1 MAELSGTEV
10 RNLARFH
17 HALRRLLRLSE
28 EGARAVGLT
37 PHQHHLLLGVAS
49 FTATGPATVGDVAE
63 FLQLRHHS
71 VVGLVDRAEHMG
83 LVRRRH
89 NPADRRQ
96 VFVVLTAA
104 GRAKLRALAPLHR
117 KELSGLRRSI
127 DLLDVERLAPDRK
140 RATTKPS
147 RPPSRRGRSS
157 RAKP

>member
-1 MAELSGTEV
+1 MAELSGAEL
-10 RNLARFH
+10 RSLARFH
-17 HALRRLLRLSE
+17 HAIRRLLRLTE

-37 PHQHHLLLGVAS
+37 PHQHHLLLGVAGS
-49 FTATGPATVGDVAE
+49 SAAGRATVGDMAE

-71 VVGLVDRAEHMG
+71 VVELVDRAEEVG

-127 DLLDVERLAPDRK
+127 DLLDVERLAPERK
-140 RATTKPS
+140 GAPATPR
-147 RPPSRRGRSS
+147 RPRPRRPGRSLAA
-157 RAKP
+157 R